1 VSRSSKDRGCSSGVS
16 VVAAVTKRGREE
28 KKLVRERSPPL
39 IPAAAISVC
48 LNTRTEANLNN
59 RANKRPRL
67 APEIQNDSEQV
78 VSSAPVVILST
89 WS

>member
-1 VSRSSKDRGCSSGVS
+1 VSSSVEDRGCSSGVS

-39 IPAAAISVC
+39 IPATAISVC

-59 RANKRPRL
+59 RAKKRPRF
-67 APEIQNDSEQV
+67 APEIQNDSE
-78 VSSAPVVILST
+78 
-89 WS
+89 